1 MKTHKTIT
9 ALLALFSFTTILAVS
24 QNASASSIP
33 IGHERWVTLTR
44 NVKVYKYHLAIPM
57 SDSYSVGSYTAKK
70 GSHFKLQHS
79 GVNFEWTFNSGRF
92 NSNSYYVYAVS
103 AKESNWFKIGTKSIS
118 ASKYKEFHGYRI
130 EARKSIY
137 TYNTTYYKDLHATVS
152 QYAPTKKSK
161 VIFEYGSHV
170 YPTKHEWDWVHGNWV
185 TSYRYRNGSWVKIS
199 NDYVAD

>member
-70 GSHFKLQHS
+70 VLILNFNTAGSILIGPLIRVGSTVIVIMSTQFQQRNPIGLKLVQS
-79 GVNFEWTFNSGRF
+79 QFRLRNIKNSM
-92 NSNSYYVYAVS
+92 V
-103 AKESNWFKIGTKSIS
+103 
-118 ASKYKEFHGYRI
+118 I
-130 EARKSIY
+130 ELK
-137 TYNTTYYKDLHATVS
+137 HVS
-152 QYAPTKKSK
+152 QFILITLPTTKIYMQQYRSMPLPKNQRLFLNTVAMFIPRNMSGINM
-161 VIFEYGSHV
+161 VIG
-170 YPTKHEWDWVHGNWV
+170 
-185 TSYRYRNGSWVKIS
+185 
-199 NDYVAD
+199 

>member
-103 AKESNWFKIGTKSIS
+103 AKGSNWFKMGIHHVSNYKS
-118 ASKYKEFHGYRI
+118 FHGYRI
-130 EARKSIY
+130 EGRKSL
-137 TYNTTYYKDLHATVS
+137 YNFNTFYDKPDHATIS
-152 QYAPTKKSK
+152 DYRPTQKSK

-170 YPTKHEWDWVHGNWV
+170 YPTKHEWDWMHGKWM
-185 TSYRYRNGSWVKIS
+185 TGYKYKNGAWKQIS
-199 NDYVAD
+199 NDKIPE